1 METEEVAREHH
12 LTQTEAGPEGGE
24 KGNGSDSEAI
34 EEEDSEEGVHE
45 TKIKDWNS
53 QYADS
58 KGRDHHI
65 RREPHCPNLHQIRIR
80 PLIFRYSFNSARL
93 NADLENCSLDL
104 GVCGVASEED
114 LSGYGRSLGSVDW
127 RSFLWVCAIWRIA
140 THVVVVLV
148 IHYRRGMQ
156 RMSTSAGS
164 REDVKCR
171 RGRR

>member
-58 KGRDHHI
+58 KG
-65 RREPHCPNLHQIRIR
+65 
-80 PLIFRYSFNSARL
+80 
-93 NADLENCSLDL
+93 
-104 GVCGVASEED
+104 
-114 LSGYGRSLGSVDW
+114 
-127 RSFLWVCAIWRIA
+127 
-140 THVVVVLV
+140 
-148 IHYRRGMQ
+148 
-156 RMSTSAGS
+156 
-164 REDVKCR
+164 
-171 RGRR
+171 